1 MPSGV
6 CIPPGSPPGNQ
17 RALGQAQGASFAPGF
32 GNVGAWGM
40 GPLSLAGVTARGEQ
54 IQNLG
59 TVDETV
65 LGARE
70 AAADGP
76 SWSLCR
82 WARMEGAD
90 RKNGWC
96 CLREGIQSTGLN
108 WSRGQKGDQWW

>member
-1 MPSGV
+1 
-6 CIPPGSPPGNQ
+6 
-17 RALGQAQGASFAPGF
+17 
-32 GNVGAWGM
+32 M

-90 RKNGWC
+90 RENGWC

-108 WSRGQKGDQWW
+108 WSRGQKGDQWVVSPFWTYVDSKVL